1 MMLSGWKMLATHCP
15 ICNSA
20 LLQKELKVQ
29 CASCNMPVMT
39 QEQYDLRGDNTTVSN
54 GNIDIDVSPLS
65 ESIARSRKEHEEEQ
79 RKNDQ
84 GHHALELIKE
94 QEEYED
100 ENQDGD
106 KCCGG
111 IDTGRISS
119 NYDILQTQT
128 KLEYDGYYSDNDN
141 IGVTNSLEAEKK
153 IYDLNNK
160 KRDLTS
166 SKLGENILL
175 CLQ

>member
-1 MMLSGWKMLATHCP
+1 MLSGWKMLATHCP

-39 QEQYDLRGDNTTVSN
+39 QEQYDSRGDNATGSN
-54 GNIDIDVSPLS
+54 SNIDIDVSPLS
-65 ESIARSRKEHEEEQ
+65 QSIARSRKEHEEGQ
-79 RKNDQ
+79 RRNDQ
-84 GHHALELIKE
+84 GHCALELIEE
-94 QEEYED
+94 QEENEA

-106 KCCGG
+106 EYHGG
-111 IDTGRISS
+111 IDLGRTSE
-119 NYDILQTQT
+119 NNDLPQTQS
-128 KLEYDGYYSDNDN
+128 KHEYDGYYSDNDN
-141 IGVTNSLEAEKK
+141 IGETNSLEAEKK

-166 SKLGENILL
+166 SKLGKKIR
-175 CLQ
+175 Q